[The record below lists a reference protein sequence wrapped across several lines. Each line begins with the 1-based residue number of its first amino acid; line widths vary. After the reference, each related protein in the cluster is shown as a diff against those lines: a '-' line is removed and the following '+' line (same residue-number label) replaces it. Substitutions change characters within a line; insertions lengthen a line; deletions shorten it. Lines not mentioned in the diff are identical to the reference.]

1 MSLPQNSTQWVV
13 KRFDGPSGLE
23 MQVAPIPQLGPNDVM
38 IKIHAISLNYHDVG
52 TTRGHYEHSLK
63 DVVPVSDGS
72 GVIIAIGSDVQ
83 NFQIGDRVTT
93 IMNGAHQSGP
103 MKPHYMSA
111 LLGNAYH
118 GVLQE
123 YVVVPAQYAIALPR
137 NLSFIEGSTLPVAG
151 LTAWNALFGAQG
163 RPLRPGQWVLTQGT
177 GGVSTFVILVIRQG
191 SWCQSH
197 CDHVLGRKSQKAKKL
212 EAMGA
217 DHVINY
223 REVGDWGAHAQALTP
238 GEEGVDIVVEIG
250 GGATLKQSLV
260 AVKMDGLISVVG
272 VRAGTHPKEQPV
284 LMDMFFR
291 FCTTRIAY
299 VGPRVQFEEMNR
311 AIEANNIK
319 PVVDGRVFSLEEAR
333 GAFEYLESMKH
344 FGKVCIEVVK
354 SV

>member
-63 DVVPVSDGS
+63 DVVPISDGS
-72 GVIIAIGSDVQ
+72 GVIIAIGSNVQ

-103 MKPHYMSA
+103 MKLEYINA
-111 LLGNAYH
+111 ILGNAYH

-123 YVVVPAQYAIALPR
+123 YVVVPAQYVIALPR
-137 NLSFIEGSTLPVAG
+137 NLGFIEGSTLPVAG

-163 RPLRPGQWVLTQGT
+163 RPLLPGQWVLTQGT
-177 GGVSTFVILVIRQG
+177 GGVSTFAILFAKAAGAKVIATT
-191 SWCQSH
+191 SSAE
-197 CDHVLGRKSQKAKKL
+197 KAKKL
-212 EAMGA
+212 QEIGA

-223 REVGDWGAHAQALTP
+223 REVEDWGAKAKALTP
-238 GEEGVDIVVEIG
+238 GEEGVDVVVEIG
-250 GGATLKQSLV
+250 GGATLKQSLD
-260 AVKMDGLISVVG
+260 AVKVDGLISVVG
-272 VRAGTHPKEQPV
+272 KRAGAHPKDQPV
-284 LMDMFFR
+284 LIDMFYR
-291 FCTTRIAY
+291 FCTIRIAY
-299 VGPRVQFEEMNR
+299 VGPRTQFEEMNR

-319 PVVDGRVFSLEEAR
+319 PVIDERVFSLEEAR
-333 GAFEYLESMKH
+333 DAFKYLESMKH
-344 FGKVCIEVVK
+344 FGKVCIK
-354 SV
+354 

>member
-1 MSLPQNSTQWVV
+1 MSLPKHSTQWVV
-13 KRFDGPSGLE
+13 KRFDGPLGLE

-38 IKIHAISLNYHDVG
+38 IKVHAISLNYHDVG

-72 GVIIAIGSDVQ
+72 GVIIAIGSNVQ
-83 NFQIGDRVTT
+83 NFEIGDRVTT
-93 IMNGAHQSGP
+93 VMNGAHQSGP
-103 MKPHYMSA
+103 IKPHYINE
-111 LLGNAYH
+111 LLGNACH

-123 YVVVPAQYAIALPR
+123 YAVVPARYVIALPH

-163 RPLRPGQWVLTQGT
+163 RPLLPGQWVLIQGT
-177 GGVSTFVILVIRQG
+177 GGVSTFAILFAKAAGAKVIATT
-191 SWCQSH
+191 SSA
-197 CDHVLGRKSQKAKKL
+197 DKAKRL
-212 EAMGA
+212 HEMGA
-217 DHVINY
+217 DYVINY
-223 REVGDWGAHAQALTP
+223 REVENWGAQARALTP
-238 GEEGVDIVVEIG
+238 GEEGVDVVVEIG

-272 VRAGTHPKEQPV
+272 VRAGTHPEEQPV
-284 LMDMFFR
+284 LMDLFFR

-299 VGPRVQFEEMNR
+299 VGPRTQFEEMNR
-311 AIEANNIK
+311 AIEANDIK
-319 PVVDGRVFSLEEAR
+319 PVIDGRVFSLKEAR
-333 GAFEYLESMKH
+333 DAFEYLESMKH

>member
-1 MSLPQNSTQWVV
+1 MSLPQKTTQWVV
-13 KRFDGPSGLE
+13 KRFDGPLGLE

-38 IKIHAISLNYHDVG
+38 IKVHAISLNYHDVG
-52 TTRGHYEHSLK
+52 TTRGHFEHALK

-72 GVIIAIGSDVQ
+72 GVIIAIGSNIQ

-103 MKPHYMSA
+103 MKPHYINSI
-111 LLGNAYH
+111 LGNAYN

-123 YVVVPAQYAIALPR
+123 YVVIPAQYVIALPR

-163 RPLRPGQWVLTQGT
+163 RPLLPGQWVLTQGT
-177 GGVSTFVILVIRQG
+177 GGVSTFAILFAKAAGAKVIATT
-191 SWCQSH
+191 SSAE
-197 CDHVLGRKSQKAKKL
+197 KAKKL
-212 EAMGA
+212 QEIGA

-223 REVGDWGAHAQALTP
+223 REVENWGAQAQALTP
-238 GEEGVDIVVEIG
+238 GGEGVDVVVEIG

-272 VRAGTHPKEQPV
+272 VRAGAHPEEQPV

-319 PVVDGRVFSLEEAR
+319 PVIDGRVFSLEEAR
-333 GAFEYLESMKH
+333 DAFEYLESMKH
-344 FGKVCIEVVK
+344 LGKVCIEVVK